1 MKYSIIMILLLILSI
16 NTVYSQDYEPQENIV
31 FTFTDN
37 NVTTTFTVS
46 ATSQNYEQQGFLLGW
61 HWGLGQ
67 RMSEAL
73 EMSQAHVGS
82 TDQYSTHSTY
92 LSGEVDVM
100 GWEVTINY
108 FY

>member
-16 NTVYSQDYEPQENIV
+16 NKVFSQDYEPQENIV
-31 FTFTDN
+31 FTYTEN

-46 ATSQNYEQQGFLLGW
+46 ATSQNYEQRGFLLGW
-61 HWGLGQ
+61 HWRFAK

-82 TDQYSTHSTY
+82 TDQYSAHSTY
-92 LSGEVDVM
+92 LRGEVDVM
-100 GWEVTINY
+100 G
-108 FY
+108 